1 MTRLKEDDIAGLG
14 RRLELHDRQLRQQTG
29 RGLAE
34 IAALAAG
41 YRGNLQYRLKKVLVG
56 IVPLTTGE
64 GIIGGFSETVEAI
77 LSYIGMKCFV
87 TSMPDAA
94 GMVEA
99 VERGAGQIFMADDLT
114 CSMLDLQAH
123 CSADNGVCTG
133 RGFAAALEARAG
145 SVRGRTVTVL
155 GAGPVG
161 TSAAEYFVSRGA
173 DVVIYDKM
181 PEKCSQF
188 VEKPHFKVAGSL
200 GEALAASSLY
210 FEATTARDTIN
221 LQDMSADTL
230 VAAPGIP
237 LGVSSDAME
246 RFGSQ
251 VIHDPLELGVASM
264 AFELQVKAALK
275 GFDETRKIS

>member
-1 MTRLKEDDIAGLG
+1 M
-14 RRLELHDRQLRQQTG
+14 
-29 RGLAE
+29 
-34 IAALAAG
+34 
-41 YRGNLQYRLKKVLVG
+41 
-56 IVPLTTGE
+56 
-64 GIIGGFSETVEAI
+64 
-77 LSYIGMKCFV
+77 
-87 TSMPDAA
+87 
-94 GMVEA
+94 
-99 VERGAGQIFMADDLT
+99 
-114 CSMLDLQAH
+114 
-123 CSADNGVCTG
+123 
-133 RGFAAALEARAG
+133 
-145 SVRGRTVTVL
+145 TVL

-200 GEALAASSLY
+200 AEALAASSLY
-210 FEATTARDTIN
+210 FEATTARDTIT

-264 AFELQVKAALK
+264 AFDLQVKAALK